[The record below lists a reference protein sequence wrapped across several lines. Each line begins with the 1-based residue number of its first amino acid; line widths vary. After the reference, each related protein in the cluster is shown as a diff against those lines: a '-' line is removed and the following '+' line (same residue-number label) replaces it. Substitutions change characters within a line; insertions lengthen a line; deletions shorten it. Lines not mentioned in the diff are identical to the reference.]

1 MPVKQ
6 YPLSKPEWVR
16 QMYACKAEAE
26 KTVWRSLML
35 KRKQKIL
42 LSLIAALIVIIAVL
56 AVWYFSPKTFLSGI
70 EAADVKSISVFDGN
84 TGERFDIDDP
94 EEIKYIV
101 ENIQGIEMERDK
113 VSVNYSGFSFQMSFC
128 GENEKV
134 LESFVMDSVG
144 IIRSDPFFYS
154 CDGGLCYDYLQE
166 LEDKYVD

>member
-1 MPVKQ
+1 M
-6 YPLSKPEWVR
+6 
-16 QMYACKAEAE
+16 
-26 KTVWRSLML
+26 

-42 LSLIAALIVIIAVL
+42 LSLLATVIVIIAVL
-56 AVWYFSPKTFLSGI
+56 TVWYFSPKTFLSGI
-70 EAADVKSISVFDGN
+70 EAADVKSISVFDGS
-84 TGERFDIDDP
+84 TGKRFDIDDP

-113 VSVNYSGFSFQMSFC
+113 VSVNYSGFSFRMSFC

-134 LESFVMDSVG
+134 LESFVIDRAS

-166 LEDKYVD
+166 LENKYAD